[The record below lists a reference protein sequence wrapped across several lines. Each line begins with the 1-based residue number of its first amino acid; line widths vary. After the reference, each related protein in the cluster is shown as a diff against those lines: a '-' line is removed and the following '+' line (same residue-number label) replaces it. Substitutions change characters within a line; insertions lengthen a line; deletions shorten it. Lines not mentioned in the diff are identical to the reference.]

1 MAFASIVHNI
11 SLRDFSHAYAVFV
24 FGGESP
30 WGANSACENAAD
42 TAFVPFV
49 FTNGIL

>member
-1 MAFASIVHNI
+1 MAIAFVVHNI

-30 WGANSACENAAD
+30 WGANSACENAAY
-42 TAFVPFV
+42 TAFGSFV
-49 FTNGIL
+49 FQMSPL